1 MGVMISCHGLTKS
14 FGTRALFEQLSFA
27 VEEGERVALIGPNGT
42 GKSTLLRIL
51 AGLETADEGERA
63 VNRDRVLIYVAQS
76 DQFAEATP
84 HAVLLKALPLSIDEH
99 QREAHVAA
107 HLTRAGFAENMW
119 QRNVNELSGGWRKR
133 LAITR
138 ALVQQ
143 PELLL
148 LDEPTNHLDLEGIW
162 WLEKLLAATRMTLVM
177 VSHDRAFLERVA
189 TRVIE
194 LNKAYPAGYF
204 STSGAYSTF
213 LEKRAEFIANQQ
225 SRQDVLSNQVRT
237 AIAWL
242 QRGPKARTVK
252 ANARIEDA
260 ERKQTELA
268 ELKYR
273 NAQHKSATI
282 DFTAS
287 GRRTNDLVV
296 LKEVQKSLGGKLL
309 FRDLSLTLS
318 PGTRLGLLG
327 LNGSG
332 KTTLLKIISG
342 ALSPDSGTVKQAFEL
357 KVVYFEQQRAALDQR
372 LILRRALC
380 PTGETV
386 VFRDR
391 GMHVAAWAKRFLFR
405 PEQLDVEVA
414 KLSGGEQARVL
425 IAHLMCQSADV
436 LILDEPTNDLDIQSL
451 EVLEENL
458 LDFPGALVLVTHD
471 RFLLDRVS
479 NQLLALDG
487 NGQADLIADFSQW
500 ESLAER
506 RAEQQQA
513 AAMAALAPHKPVKNK
528 PANQGLSNKERREL
542 EQLPDKIAAG
552 EKIIADI
559 NQRINDPKVNTDAVA
574 LQKACAELETAQQKV
589 DALYERWN
597 ALEERA
603 GQ

>member
-1 MGVMISCHGLTKS
+1 MGVMISCHGLTKA
-14 FGTRALFEQLSFA
+14 FGTRALFEELSFA

-51 AGLETADEGERA
+51 AGLESADEGERA
-63 VNRDRVLIYVAQS
+63 VSRERVLIYVAQS
-76 DQFAEATP
+76 DQFSEATP
-84 HAVLLKALPLSIDEH
+84 HAVLLNALPLSIDDH

-107 HLTRAGFAENMW
+107 HLTRAGFVESLW
-119 QRNVNELSGGWRKR
+119 HRNVNELSGGWRKR

-143 PELLL
+143 PEL

-204 STSGAYSTF
+204 STSGTYSTF
-213 LEKRAEFIANQQ
+213 LEKRAEFVANQQ

-260 ERKQTELA
+260 ERKQSELA

-296 LKEVQKSLGGKLL
+296 LKEVKKSLGGKLL
-309 FRDLSLTLS
+309 FRDLTLTLS

-332 KTTLLKIISG
+332 KTTLLKIIS
-342 ALSPDSGTVKQAFEL
+342 ATLPPDSGTVKQAFEL
-357 KVVYFEQQRAALDQR
+357 KVVYFEQQRATLDQR
-372 LILRRALC
+372 LTLRRALC

-425 IAHLMCQSADV
+425 IANLMCKSADV

-487 NGQADLIADFSQW
+487 NGQADLVADFSQW

-506 RAEQQQA
+506 RAEEQQA
-513 AAMAALAPHKPVKNK
+513 AAIAALAPAKPSKNK
-528 PANQGLSNKERREL
+528 PAQSGLNNKERREL
-542 EQLPDKIAAG
+542 EQLPDKIAAA

-559 NQRINDPKVNTDAVA
+559 NQRINDPAINTDAVA
-574 LQKACAELETAQQKV
+574 LQKACAELENAQQKV

-603 GQ
+603 G